1 MGGGTGMGKDDW
13 CTFPTCDVKKPL
25 MAVKKICEKGNKVQ
39 FGPRATDNYI
49 LNTTTKEKIW
59 LKLERGQY
67 VMEATLANAN
77 PF

>member
-1 MGGGTGMGKDDW
+1 
-13 CTFPTCDVKKPL
+13 
-25 MAVKKICEKGNKVQ
+25 MAVRKICEKGNIVQ
-39 FGPRATDNYI
+39 FGPKASDNYI